1 MHLNSVHIND
11 PNSLNHCDRSDSKT
25 TKTDKR
31 WTTGMTEPIKVNQLR
46 SRCLTKMH
54 LKGS

>member
-11 PNSLNHCDRSDSKT
+11 PNSLNYCDRSDSKT